1 MTYTLNTLPPA
12 VEAIIRARAASERIS
27 PEQAIIEVLV
37 DHLGTG
43 AQSKAGSDDRNSMQ
57 SWRDDPEFQVALREQ
72 RLIDWEAW
80 SDGVKRRD
88 LSGIAGLNLITPE
101 MKAVFAEQRR
111 VDPELWK

>member
-12 VEAIIRARAASERIS
+12 VEAIIRARAASEQIS
-27 PEQAIIEVLV
+27 PEQAIIEVLM
-37 DHLGTG
+37 DHLGAN
-43 AQSKAGSDDRNSMQ
+43 AQSNAGSVHPTSVG
-57 SWRDDPEFQVALREQ
+57 SWKDNPEFEVALREQ
-72 RLIDWEAW
+72 RLIDWEVW